1 MIKLPGVNQDSELFG
16 ALKLMRRIF
25 VSAGIF
31 SFFINLLL
39 LVPSL
44 YMMQVYDRVLASRNE
59 WTLLML
65 TLLLLLMYV
74 LMGGLEWIRSELL
87 VRASAQLDDAL
98 KNRVFTASFESI
110 LRKAG
115 GSPGQALNDLNN
127 VRQFLTGSGLFAFFD
142 APWMP
147 IYLLVIAMLHP
158 LLAVLALVGALLL
171 IGLTYLTEK
180 LTHKP
185 LEDAN
190 KAAMQAANSAN
201 NNLKNAEVIEA
212 MGMMSGLRQ
221 RWYDK
226 HKESIQHQQIASD
239 RAGRIG
245 AMTKFVRLSV
255 QSLVLGLGAWLSIN
269 GKISG
274 GAMIAASIL
283 MGRALAPVELAI
295 GSWKGLVSARS
306 AYARLE
312 QLLAKFPAREPAMPL
327 PAPLGNVQVEN
338 VSTTVPGTQVMVLKG
353 LNFAIAK
360 GEVVAVIGPSASG
373 KSTLA
378 RLMVGIWPAMMGK
391 VRLDGADV
399 FSWNKEELGRYI
411 GYLPQDIELFEG
423 TIAENIARFGEIDSE
438 KVVRAAQMAGV
449 HDMILHFPQGYETPI
464 GVEGG
469 FLSGGQR
476 QRIGLARALY
486 GDPMLIV
493 LDEPNSNLDEMGE
506 AALVKAIQALKAMQ
520 RTVVVVTH
528 RTSIVSVVDKLLMLR
543 DGTVQLFGPTAE
555 VLAALRGGAQP
566 PAGAPAQPAAQRPT
580 PAGSTVALPVTGRL
594 A

>member
-1 MIKLPGVNQDSELFG
+1 MKFPRVSTDSELFG

-171 IGLTYLTEK
+171 IVLTYLTEK

-226 HKESIQHQQIASD
+226 HKESIQYQQIASD

-312 QLLAKFPAREPAMPL
+312 QLLAKFPAREAAMPL

-378 RLMVGIWPAMMGK
+378 RLMVGIWPAVMGK

-566 PAGAPAQPAAQRPT
+566 PAGAPAQPAAQRPA
-580 PAGSTVALPVTGRL
+580 PAASTVALPVTGRL